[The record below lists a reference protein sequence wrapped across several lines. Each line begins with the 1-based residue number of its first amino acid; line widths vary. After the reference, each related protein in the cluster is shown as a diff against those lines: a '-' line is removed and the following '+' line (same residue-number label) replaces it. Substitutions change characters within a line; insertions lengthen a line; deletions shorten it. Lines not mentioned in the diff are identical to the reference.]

1 MLFLRSVLSYSKRVM
16 SDTNDLVL
24 TGSYVR
30 PRELWPGVL
39 MMTQERS
46 RACLP
51 PVESRHWPSTAY
63 GAGWKGEQFSALW
76 WHQVACA
83 AALGGHVLSAGEAG
97 CHTSSS
103 VPSRILTEHICS
115 VGGRAWL

>member
-1 MLFLRSVLSYSKRVM
+1 M
-16 SDTNDLVL
+16 SNIIDLVL
-24 TGSYVR
+24 TEGNVS

-51 PVESRHWPSTAY
+51 PVESRQGSSGQALPQ
-63 GAGWKGEQFSALW
+63 AGWKRSSALRFGGT
-76 WHQVACA
+76 A
-83 AALGGHVLSAGEAG
+83 AALGGCVLSAGEAD
-97 CHTSSS
+97 CHTSPS
-103 VPSRILTEHICS
+103 VPSWILTEHMCS